1 MYRPK
6 REWAWDEKAEEQ
18 YRIKRE
24 RLAAQGYVTDED
36 VARFFD
42 EQGVPGLRPQDIRA
56 IMLDSICE
64 SPFARVLRELS

>member
-6 REWAWDEKAEEQ
+6 REWAWDERAEQQ

-24 RLAAQGYVTDED
+24 RLAERGYASDEE
-36 VARFFD
+36 VARYFE

-56 IMLDSICE
+56 VMLDAICT
-64 SPFARVLRELS
+64 SPFERVMRELS